1 MKQKRL
7 LPLLLCL
14 CLLFTLPVEV
24 SAAGNSEQEAAADY
38 LREQGIMVGDGD
50 GEMNLD
56 SGLTRAQLATVL
68 TRLNGNPEHVQADQV
83 FYTGQC
89 KFPDVPEWARLYV
102 GYCYANGLMVGY
114 DTGVFGAYDGVTP
127 AAASTVVLRYMALP
141 EVDWSYSTACQTA
154 LEQGL
159 ITSEAAAKTEVTRG
173 DLALML

>member
-7 LPLLLCL
+7 LPLFLCL
-14 CLLFTLPVEV
+14 CLLFVLPVKV
-24 SAAGNSEQEAAADY
+24 SAADNSEQETSAAY
-38 LREQGIMVGDGD
+38 LREQGIMVGDGN

-68 TRLNGNPEHVQADQV
+68 TRLHGNPEHVQVDQA

-114 DTGVFGAYDGVTP
+114 DTGAFGADDGVTP
-127 AAASTVVLRYMALP
+127 AAACTVVLRYMDLP
-141 EVDWSYSTACQTA
+141 DTEWDYSTACQTA
-154 LEQGL
+154 LDLSL
-159 ITSEAAAKTEVTRG
+159 IHI
-173 DLALML
+173 